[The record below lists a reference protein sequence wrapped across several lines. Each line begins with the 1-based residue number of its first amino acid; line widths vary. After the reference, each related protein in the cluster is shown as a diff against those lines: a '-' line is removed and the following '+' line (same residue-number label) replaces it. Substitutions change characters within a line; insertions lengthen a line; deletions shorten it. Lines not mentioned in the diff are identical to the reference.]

1 MFHRTADMALCSD
14 FLRVSLVSV
23 SRLVAKLPVII
34 STIALDVNAADTV
47 PQFKGILIFT
57 GGSLAAAPACGL
69 QQGIVRDSR
78 GLIE

>member
-1 MFHRTADMALCSD
+1 MASCSD
-14 FLRVSLVSV
+14 FLSVSV
-23 SRLVAKLPVII
+23 SMSRLVAKLPVII

-47 PQFKGILIFT
+47 PQFKGIFIFT